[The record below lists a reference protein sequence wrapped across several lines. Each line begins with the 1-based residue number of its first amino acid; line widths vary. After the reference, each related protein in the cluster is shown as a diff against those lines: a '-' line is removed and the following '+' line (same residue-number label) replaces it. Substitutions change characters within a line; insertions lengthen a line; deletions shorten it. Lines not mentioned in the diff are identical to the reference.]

1 MDFKTIKYIFNIIN
15 PLKVPQ
21 KRLARIL
28 IVKTDYY
35 IIAIFDKTLVI
46 VVLNIVN
53 LRFYCPHKIS

>member
-35 IIAIFDKTLVI
+35 IIAIFDKTPVI
-46 VVLNIVN
+46 VVLNIVKVKI
-53 LRFYCPHKIS
+53 LLLHKIS